1 MGSGES
7 VIKFPNNTNYRS
19 QAAPATHHHHVPLL
33 RFVQQY
39 YRAISPF
46 FFFGLTASGGIGPI
60 HSSSSFSGEI
70 SSTFRFAFES
80 IFKTAKYTFA
90 QPRNYFQR
98 YNDCVKTAQFLFAV
112 GFHSVIYFFFGGL
125 WLWLWLILGLWLGFF
140 FLEVSQL
147 LWSNYNERLTD
158 IDITRDKVL
167 QKLQK
172 LDPAKASG
180 VDGISSRVLVELAD
194 EIAEPLAA
202 IFQNSLATGEVPRS
216 WKVADIVPIYKKG
229 KKSVPGNYRPV
240 SLTSQIGKLLEKII
254 KDEITGH
261 LSQYHL
267 LIDTQHGFMRGRSCL
282 TNLLTY
288 MEGVT
293 RMLDEGKNVDIIY
306 LDFAKAFDKVPHHR
320 LIGKVASM
328 GVEGRVKGWIQQWLE
343 GRTQRVVINGRYS
356 DWTAVTSGV
365 PQGSV
370 LGPTLFLMFINDLED
385 GVHSTVLKFADDT
398 KLYTEV
404 TKEEGG
410 EQLQE
415 DLDKCTEWAK
425 QWMMEF
431 NVSKCK
437 VLHAGRTNRMKEY
450 TMEGK
455 ILEKV
460 QEEKDLG
467 VMVDKAMNGSRQV
480 TEAVKKANRA
490 LAQLRRTITNK
501 EIDTVI
507 PIYKATVRP
516 HLEYCVQAWAPY
528 LKKDINALEK
538 VQHRATKMITTLRKL
553 PYEQRL
559 KECNLTTLEER
570 RKRGDLLETHKI
582 MHGLERIPEVT
593 FFARGD
599 TLRRGHT
606 LKIYKERSKR
616 E

>member
-1 MGSGES
+1 M
-7 VIKFPNNTNYRS
+7 
-19 QAAPATHHHHVPLL
+19 
-33 RFVQQY
+33 
-39 YRAISPF
+39 
-46 FFFGLTASGGIGPI
+46 
-60 HSSSSFSGEI
+60 
-70 SSTFRFAFES
+70 
-80 IFKTAKYTFA
+80 
-90 QPRNYFQR
+90 
-98 YNDCVKTAQFLFAV
+98 
-112 GFHSVIYFFFGGL
+112 
-125 WLWLWLILGLWLGFF
+125 
-140 FLEVSQL
+140 
-147 LWSNYNERLTD
+147 
-158 IDITRDKVL
+158 
-167 QKLQK
+167 
-172 LDPAKASG
+172 
-180 VDGISSRVLVELAD
+180 
-194 EIAEPLAA
+194 
-202 IFQNSLATGEVPRS
+202 
-216 WKVADIVPIYKKG
+216 
-229 KKSVPGNYRPV
+229 PGNYRPV
-240 SLTSQIGKLLEKII
+240 SLTSQIGKLFEKII

-267 LIDTQHGFMRGRSCL
+267 LNDTQHGFMRGRSCL

-306 LDFAKAFDKVPHHR
+306 MDFAKAFDKVPLHR

-343 GRTQRVVINGRYS
+343 GRTQRVVMNGRYS

-385 GVHSTVLKFADDT
+385 GVQSTVLKFADDT

-404 TKEEGG
+404 TKDEGG
-410 EQLQE
+410 EQRQE
-415 DLDKCTEWAK
+415 DLDKCTEWAN

-467 VMVDKAMNGSRQV
+467 VMLDKAMNGSRQV

-570 RKRGDLLETHKI
+570 RKRG
-582 MHGLERIPEVT
+582 
-593 FFARGD
+593 
-599 TLRRGHT
+599 
-606 LKIYKERSKR
+606 
-616 E
+616 